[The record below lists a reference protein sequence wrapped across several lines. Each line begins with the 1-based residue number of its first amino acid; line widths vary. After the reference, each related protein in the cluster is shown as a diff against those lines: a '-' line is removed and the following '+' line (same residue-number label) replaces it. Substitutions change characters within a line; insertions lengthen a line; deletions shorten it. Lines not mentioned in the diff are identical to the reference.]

1 MAWYRRFWNVLRP
14 GRMQSDL
21 QRELSFHVAE
31 RAEELQDGGM
41 SEEEAVRTARRQFG
55 NYTAQVERT
64 RDMDIYGW
72 LESFVRNLRHAAR
85 GLGKTPAFTAT
96 VVLTLA
102 LGIGANSAVFS
113 AIYAVLLRPLP
124 FPESDQLVKLAQ
136 SHPKIPQPFVAPVRL
151 EEWNRLN
158 NTFQAIT
165 GHYTEDA
172 SELSGELPEKL
183 KLALVAPRFLQVW
196 GIAPAL
202 GRDFSPQEERFGGP
216 NAVLISDRL
225 WRRRFGGNPDAV
237 GKTLR
242 IGRLAYPIIG
252 VMPASFLFPDR
263 DVDLWSP
270 SPMDAP
276 YAQSRESTWF
286 TAIGRLKPGVTLA
299 QARANLASV
308 QANLGREYPKT
319 DAMIGAMI
327 EPLKEATVGGVR
339 RSLLILFGSV
349 SLLLLIACTN
359 IAALLLSRAAAREHE
374 ISVRFSLGASR
385 ASVVAQLLTEVLV
398 VSLAG
403 AALGLMVAAGASRV
417 FRSLAKDLPRIEEIG
432 LDWRIVLYALAC
444 AIAATLLCGIFPAIR
459 GSRRNLAGS
468 LAQAGRWQVSRYNR
482 VQFALV
488 GVQVAL
494 AVTLLAGA
502 GLLLRSFQEL
512 GRVSPGFDPEH
523 VLTFHI
529 SSSWGETADQKAAR
543 QRVDRILDGL
553 RSVPGIESAANALS
567 LPGVPAQY
575 QIELKT
581 TEGRA
586 ESEPKMLAQGR
597 WVTPAYFATIRIP
610 VVAGELCRDESNT
623 NTTMVNRSFANAYL
637 AGSAAIGRHLV
648 QPANAYLPP
657 GEIRGIV
664 GDARETGLDREPPPT
679 VYWCAGS
686 NQPGTYFLV
695 RTHGEPRSMAE
706 TIRRKIHELEPR
718 RSVYDLTP
726 LRDHISDAYA
736 ENRLRTILLTFFA
749 MTAVSLACVG
759 VHGTLSYLVNLR
771 QREVAL
777 RLALGAVRTQV
788 VRQFL
793 AQGLRVSVL
802 GCMAGVVLAVALG
815 RLLSGML
822 YGVSTS
828 DTATLGGVVAIVL
841 AVSAFASLLP
851 AMRAARLEPMQLLR
865 EE

>member
-41 SEEEAVRTARRQFG
+41 SEEEAVRTARQQFG

-85 GLGKTPAFTAT
+85 GLAKTPAFTAT

-242 IGRLAYPIIG
+242 IGRSAYPIIG

-359 IAALLLSRAAAREHE
+359 IAALLLSRASAREHE

-403 AALGLMVAAGASRV
+403 AALGLVVAAGASRV

-553 RSVPGIESAANALS
+553 RSVPGIESAATALS

-575 QIELKT
+575 QIELKA

-610 VVAGELCRDESNT
+610 VVAGELCRDEPNS